1 MTNLLDG
8 GLTGWAAQVA
18 IGLGVGLPLG
28 FAHFAGLRWN
38 SGFYLDRRPIL
49 GLAIQVLRFGVLAG
63 ALFALTRLGAGA
75 LMAGAL
81 GVFVARRFVV
91 RRAGGLP

>member
-1 MTNLLDG
+1 MTSLLDG
-8 GLTGWAAQVA
+8 GLAGWASQAV

-28 FAHFAGLRWN
+28 FVHFASLRWN
-38 SGFYLDRRPIL
+38 SGFYIDRRPML
-49 GLAIQVLRFGVLAG
+49 GLAVQVLRFGVLAG

-91 RRAGGLP
+91 RRAGGPP